1 MPPYVDCV
9 IKLLDKSKFDV
20 NFGFIA
26 PSAKCKIENVK
37 CKIVGVS
44 PNIITFSFNFSF
56 FIFHFSFFIL
66 IYLLINQNLKSS
78 PYVFLRA

>member
-20 NFGFIA
+20 KLGFIA
-26 PSAKCKIENVK
+26 QSAKCKIENVK

-56 FIFHFSFFIL
+56 CILHFAF
-66 IYLLINQNLKSS
+66 
-78 PYVFLRA
+78 